1 LRRTKSGP
9 SAVQILRWAI
19 RASNNQPYCPIRRVV
34 VNPSGA
40 ARTSGIFFP
49 QRRRARAEA
58 KPAPPQVD
66 APEQS
71 ALSLNPCRRCESGY
85 TRRLMVRSST
95 TATAQVR
102 RPTDVQPLRRPPVG
116 HRNALR
122 REIIF
127 PPYRPS
133 SSSDDH
139 AFHGHVAR
147 VPGFQRRRHGRSRTY
162 GSRRRQPLPTESIA
176 VSSIRAVHFDRRPP
190 ECPQTLP
197 RRRDTET

>member
-1 LRRTKSGP
+1 MGDSRVEQ
-9 SAVQILRWAI
+9 SAVLPD
-19 RASNNQPYCPIRRVV
+19 S
-34 VNPSGA
+34 SGRHDPVGGGA
-40 ARTSGIFFP
+40 DVRDFFS

-71 ALSLNPCRRCESGY
+71 ALSLHPCRRCESGY

-102 RPTDVQPLRRPPVG
+102 RPTDTAPSRPPAG

-122 REIIF
+122 RETIF

-139 AFHGHVAR
+139 AFHGHVTR
-147 VPGFQRRRHGRSRTY
+147 VPGLQHRRHGRSRTH

-176 VSSIRAVHFDRRPP
+176 VPSIRAVHFDRRPP